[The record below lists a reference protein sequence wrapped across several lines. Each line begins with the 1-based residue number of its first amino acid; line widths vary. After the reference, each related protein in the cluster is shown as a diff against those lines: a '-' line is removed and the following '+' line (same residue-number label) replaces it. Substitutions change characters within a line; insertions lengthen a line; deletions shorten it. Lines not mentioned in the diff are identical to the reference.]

1 MLEAIRERSKG
12 WLAKTILALITIP
25 FALWGIESYLQQA
38 GSNVAVAKV
47 GDDTITVQ
55 QYSNALQGVRNQLQA
70 DGKADPSVLDSPL
83 LKQSVLDRLINNRLL
98 NQEVKR
104 SNFYIGDE
112 QLSKFIIEMPEF
124 QENGKFSQEQY
135 DQILSQNRLTP
146 SQFESSL
153 RGDLLIQQA
162 RDGLDSLVY
171 LPKALAKQRLETEYQ
186 SREVSVAELK
196 TADFIKQVK
205 IEPAQVKAYYDQHQ
219 DKFRTPE
226 QVKLEFVLMS
236 ANTLISGMQATDEEA
251 KKFYA
256 ENAEKF
262 QGDEQRRALV
272 LEVAVPGECHEDI
285 GQDEHDDRGEGHE
298 LGNWEHGGLE
308 FGIWPDEWAMLSMR
322 SSAMTA

>member
-124 QENGKFSQEQY
+124 QGRAADGCARPDPAPVGRFGLGWPLPLRRTRPMCC
-135 DQILSQNRLTP
+135 IWRFRLP
-146 SQFESSL
+146 RPRLRFGESVGS
-153 RGDLLIQQA
+153 
-162 RDGLDSLVY
+162 STSST
-171 LPKALAKQRLETEYQ
+171 LPR
-186 SREVSVAELK
+186 
-196 TADFIKQVK
+196 
-205 IEPAQVKAYYDQHQ
+205 
-219 DKFRTPE
+219 
-226 QVKLEFVLMS
+226 
-236 ANTLISGMQATDEEA
+236 
-251 KKFYA
+251 
-256 ENAEKF
+256 
-262 QGDEQRRALV
+262 
-272 LEVAVPGECHEDI
+272 
-285 GQDEHDDRGEGHE
+285 
-298 LGNWEHGGLE
+298 
-308 FGIWPDEWAMLSMR
+308 
-322 SSAMTA
+322 